1 MSSNYE
7 EELKVIFQTYQIP
20 LGAQGELRRLFKEV
34 IEKINSNPGLMD
46 LTKVVTTLTCLE
58 S

>member
-20 LGAQGELRRLFKEV
+20 LGAQDELRRLFEEA
-34 IEKINSNPGLMD
+34 IEKD
-46 LTKVVTTLTCLE
+46 LFKSWLRGFDLGRYYPYSPE
-58 S
+58 

>member
-20 LGAQGELRRLFKEV
+20 LGAQGKLRRLFEEAIVKDRSEAWL
-34 IEKINSNPGLMD
+34 EGFGLGREAD
-46 LTKVVTTLTCLE
+46 WP
-58 S
+58 